1 MKFISFKTIL
11 ISLLFVFLTS
21 CSAMNPPTFEEQS
34 ATYTRTM
41 EQYIIDQIFT
51 NVMRSAGDRPLAFVD
66 ISSVIG
72 SGKSSTGIG
81 GTLGFETAGD
91 LWSGLGLTDL
101 DSVEINPSQLYS
113 EGFSFTQ
120 SSMDNSVFWSEMLI
134 RIPIQKLVY
143 FQGNSYPEEMLFNLL
158 IDEFFI
164 LKENGDTERLAN
176 DFTKPSHEKF
186 RKLFKFLIERIEI
199 VADTKEDSSKSN
211 YANTTS
217 KVKGSGDEGEDL
229 VARICIAEKPMPD
242 DEFKFH
248 SESYCEKG
256 QEKEFGK
263 DKLVIILR
271 SVKGIFDYL
280 GQVVEAQSW
289 DNPIYVDLKEPI
301 DAFAQARMKEKL
313 TKNNSKRLFVVERD
327 LDSEPKLSYAFTE
340 DMYGGRFIIPSYDAG
355 YSKKVISFLSE
366 LLILINVPGSAA
378 PQPGILIR

>member
-120 SSMDNSVFWSEMLI
+120 SSMDNAVFWNQMLT

-143 FQGNSYPEEMLFNLL
+143 FQGDNFPEEMLFNLL

-164 LKENGDTERLAN
+164 LKENGDSERLLN
-176 DFTKPSHEKF
+176 DLTKPSHDKF
-186 RKLFKFLIERIEI
+186 KRLFKFLIERIEI
-199 VADTKEDSSKSN
+199 TTGTKEEAEKSN
-211 YANTTS
+211 FGHTS
-217 KVKGSGDEGEDL
+217 NKVIGKGDDGEEL
-229 VARICIAEKPMPD
+229 VARLCISENPLPDTEFIFHAEA
-242 DEFKFH
+242 
-248 SESYCEKG
+248 YCDRDGVIDYGE
-256 QEKEFGK
+256 
-263 DKLVIILR
+263 DKLVIVLR
-271 SVKGIFDYL
+271 SVKGIFEYL
-280 GQVVEAQSW
+280 GQVVIAQSW
-289 DNPIYVDLKEPI
+289 DNPIHVDLEKSI
-301 DAFAQARMKEKL
+301 DAFAQSRMNEKSDN
-313 TKNNSKRLFVVERD
+313 KNSTRLFVVEKYS
-327 LDSEPKLSYAFTE
+327 DSEPKQRYAYTE
-340 DMYGGRFIIPSYDAG
+340 DIHGNKFIIPSHDAG
-355 YSKKVISFLSE
+355 YSKKVISFLSQ
-366 LLILINVPGSAA
+366 LLILNKIPGSSA
-378 PQPGILIR
+378 PQPGVLIR

>member
-1 MKFISFKTIL
+1 MNNSNKTNFLIL
-11 ISLLFVFLTS
+11 ICFILLS
-21 CSAMNPPTFEEQS
+21 GCSTVSPPTFEEQS
-34 ATYTRTM
+34 ATYSRTM
-41 EQYIIDQIFT
+41 EQYKINSIFT
-51 NVMRSAGDRPLAFVD
+51 NIIRSSEDRPLAFVD
-66 ISSVIG
+66 IPSVLGNARTSS
-72 SGKSSTGIG
+72 SIG
-81 GTLGFETAGD
+81 GTLGFATAGD
-91 LWSGLGLTDL
+91 LWNGLGLTDL
-101 DSVEINPSQLYS
+101 DSIEISPSQVYS
-113 EGFSFTQ
+113 EGFTFTQ

-199 VADTKEDSSKSN
+199 VADTKEDSAKSN
-211 YANTTS
+211 YTNTTS
-217 KVKGSGDEGEDL
+217 RVKGSGDEGEDL

-271 SVKGIFDYL
+271 SVKGIFEYL
-280 GQVVEAQSW
+280 GQVVQAQSW
-289 DNPIYVDLKEPI
+289 DNPIYVDLKDPI
-301 DAFAQARMKEKL
+301 DAFGQTRMNEKL

-327 LDSEPKLSYAFTE
+327 LDAEPKLSYAFTE

-366 LLILINVPGSAA
+366 LLILINVPGSTP